1 MDDANCALLFYNPPQ
16 PTRQQQTV
24 TIMVSRLQQ
33 KNSAITSQ
41 PIEADLVVALNLIV
55 RDSFKP
61 ITTGLSVL
69 LIALT
74 IAALVFSP
82 PTDAALLVVVNAIA
96 AIGTLGF
103 RVALERWAIPYR
115 WVNPVGAMLAVLVLL
130 ICFCVTRFVPESQQ
144 SINLLLLVIGAGFIS
159 LAVHWLLAIVLAI
172 LAGSGL
178 MLWASSPMSEWL
190 PLGFA
195 LFCAF
200 VLSRVIHTIRV
211 RTLER
216 FEALR
221 YQDRQQA
228 AELNNAPATQCNNEE
243 HFHNLVE
250 HSPDAIIIHQNGK
263 FVYANPAS
271 AKLFGVKNSAQLVGA
286 AIMDFV
292 PAAERERVLNR
303 IQQIISTNHAT
314 PVMEMTALRV
324 DGKIIAVES
333 YGVPFTY
340 NGQPAVQT
348 ILRDI
353 TRRKEDEETQREH
366 ERLQLIFETAPI
378 PTIITRRSDSTVL
391 YANQQ
396 ASRIFAAPRHK
407 IIGRKAIDFYAD
419 PNDRKTILTQLDTAG
434 AIDSYEIKAKA
445 ASHRIFWVLVS
456 VRPLTFD
463 GEPALLAS
471 FIDIT
476 DKKSNQETRERYT
489 HMQAAL
495 VRANQSLLSTID
507 LDGLLIKILEAS
519 RKAIPAMEKGTIMLW
534 DEAAQGLRMNSMY
547 GYADP
552 RVAQIFF
559 PPHEGY
565 VARAALRRQPLV
577 IKDVREQTAL
587 QYHGEIAEM
596 QAIQSA
602 VVAPLLIQDRFLG
615 VISLDATRAH
625 AFTEED
631 LALLVTFANQ
641 AALAIDN
648 ARLHAEVR
656 ISEESYRAL
665 YEDNPS
671 MYFTVDQDG
680 IVLSV
685 NRYGAEQLG
694 YTAQELIGQSVLN
707 VFYEDDKPGV
717 SQKMQDCLKHRDRS
731 HYWEFR
737 KVCKDGTIMWV
748 GENVRAVQRSD
759 GKTVVLIV
767 CEDITERKKTEK
779 EIRRLN
785 EELEQRV
792 LARTKEL
799 RDSEERFR
807 QLAENIADVFW
818 LDTGDLRR
826 TLYVSPAYEKI
837 WGRSCQS
844 LLKDPTTWRKAIHP
858 EDHEPAFAAMNR
870 WVKSGMH
877 DTYSCE
883 YRIKRPDGGWRWIF
897 NRAFPIRNASGEVY
911 RIAGIAKDITER
923 KALEEQVQQHTN
935 TLKLLVN
942 ERTERIRELEKQRL
956 ESEKLAATGRMAARI
971 AHEINNPLGFIRTAF
986 RLVSRSIPEEDR
998 HYRYVNTIEKEI
1010 ERIAKIVHQM
1020 LDLHRPYQES
1030 PQKFHFDETIT
1041 EILVLLK
1048 SESHER
1054 RVSFE
1059 LEAER
1064 ARDLITLPEN
1074 MLRQIIYNIV
1084 LNAVEASPPDG
1095 VIRITAE
1102 IADQQLHVAV
1112 ADQGLGISEE
1122 VGSRIFE
1129 PFFTTKSQSTTGGMG
1144 LGLSICKNLVEAMQG
1159 TITYES
1165 QPGAG
1170 TVFKIAIALK
1180 NNAAIVNGGNHV
1192 TSR

>member
-1 MDDANCALLFYNPPQ
+1 M
-16 PTRQQQTV
+16 
-24 TIMVSRLQQ
+24 ISRLQ
-33 KNSAITSQ
+33 KDNSATTDQ
-41 PIEADLVVALNLIV
+41 AVETDLVVAFNLIV
-55 RDSFKP
+55 RDSLKP
-61 ITTGLSVL
+61 IATGLSVL
-69 LIALT
+69 LVVFT
-74 IAALVFSP
+74 VAALIFSP
-82 PTDAALLVVVNAIA
+82 PTGAALLVVMNAIA
-96 AIGTLGF
+96 AIGMFGF
-103 RVALERWAIPYR
+103 RVALERWPVPYR
-115 WVNPVGAMLAVLVLL
+115 WANPVGAMLAVLVLL
-130 ICFCVTRFVPESQQ
+130 ICLCVMRFMPESRQG
-144 SINLLLLVIGAGFIS
+144 INLLLLVIGAGFIS
-159 LAVHWLLAIVLAI
+159 LSAHWLVAVGLAM

-178 MLWASSPMSEWL
+178 MFWASPSIAEWL
-190 PLGFA
+190 HLSFA
-195 LFCAF
+195 LFCAS
-200 VLSRVIHTIRV
+200 VLSLVIHTIRV

-221 YQDRQQA
+221 SRDQQRA
-228 AELNNAPATQCNNEE
+228 IALNNAATARRESEE
-243 HFHNLVE
+243 RYHNLVE
-250 HSPDAIIIHQNGK
+250 RSLDAIVIHQNGK

-271 AKLFGVKNSAQLVGA
+271 AKLFGLADSAQLVGA

-292 PAAERERVLNR
+292 PVAERERVLNR
-303 IQQIISTNHAT
+303 MQQIISTNCAT
-314 PVMEMTALRV
+314 PVTEMTALRV
-324 DGKIIAVES
+324 DGQLIAVES
-333 YGVPFTY
+333 YGIPFTY

-353 TRRKEDEETQREH
+353 THRKHDQEAQREH
-366 ERLQLIFETAPI
+366 ERLQLIFETSPI

-391 YANQQ
+391 YVNHQ
-396 ASRIFAAPRHK
+396 ALQIFDTSRHE

-419 PNDRKTILTQLDTAG
+419 ANDRQAILTQLETSGDIDGYELRAKTA
-434 AIDSYEIKAKA
+434 SQ
-445 ASHRIFWVLVS
+445 RIFWILAS
-456 VRPLTFD
+456 VRSLTFD

-476 DKKSNQETRERYT
+476 DKKSNHDIRERYT

-507 LDGLLIKILEAS
+507 LDSLLIKILEAS
-519 RKAIPAMEKGTIMLW
+519 REAIPAMEKGTIMLW
-534 DEAAQGLRMNSMY
+534 DETAQGLRMNSMY

-625 AFTEED
+625 AFTEDD

-671 MYFTVDQDG
+671 MYFTVDPDG

-694 YTAQELIGQSVLN
+694 YTVQELIGQPVLN
-707 VFYEDDKPGV
+707 VFYEEDKPGV
-717 SQKMQDCLKHRDRS
+717 LQKMQDCLRQRDRS

-737 KVCKDGTIMWV
+737 KVCKNGTLLWV
-748 GENVRAVQRSD
+748 GENVRAVRRHD

-767 CEDITERKKTEK
+767 CEDITDRKKTEK

-799 RDSEERFR
+799 RESEERFR

-923 KALEEQVQQHTN
+923 KALEEQVQKYTN
-935 TLKLLVN
+935 KLKLLVD
-942 ERTERIRELEKQRL
+942 ERTERIRELEKQHI

-986 RLVSRSIPEEDR
+986 RLISRSIPEQDR
-998 HYRYVNTIEKEI
+998 HYRYVHTIEKEI
-1010 ERIAKIVHQM
+1010 DRIAKIVHQM

-1030 PQKFHFDETIT
+1030 PQKFHFDETLT

-1054 RVSFE
+1054 QVSFE

-1112 ADQGLGISEE
+1112 ADQGPGISEE

-1165 QPGAG
+1165 KPASG

-1180 NNAAIVNGGNHV
+1180 NNADVANGGNHV
-1192 TSR
+1192 TAR